1 MRRIKAAVVG
11 VGNIGSIHADIYS
24 TLESVD
30 LIAVCDT
37 DQEKADKAASKFN
50 CKAFYSVESLLAE
63 MPMEIASVCTKGEEN
78 GGDHYIPTI
87 QLLDAGIHVL
97 GEKPI
102 SNNIEHA
109 RSMQKRAEEK
119 RVRYGINL
127 NHRFTPSAIKA
138 KEWITNGRIGS
149 IHMIDLTMWIDNPV
163 ESSPWF
169 HLRALH
175 PHSFNILNYFVGPVK
190 KVHCFLNKGEG
201 RKIWTNAQIN
211 LLFANGVIGHLRGSY
226 DGDFPSGSFGIEN
239 LEIVGSKGRIVIEN
253 ACESLCYFP
262 RGSKSMEQFDCYGG
276 MNHFQETFRSRIEA
290 WVQDNINQVLP
301 AQVDGS
307 GKEGLAAQETIEAAI
322 KSFETNTVVEL

>member
-1 MRRIKAAVVG
+1 MRKLKAAVVG

-24 TLESVD
+24 KLESVD
-30 LIAVCDT
+30 LTAVCDT
-37 DQEKADKAASKFN
+37 DQEKADEAATKFN
-50 CKAFYSVESLLAE
+50 CKAFYSVGSLLAE
-63 MPMEIASVCTKGEEN
+63 KPMEVASMCTKGEEN
-78 GGDHYIPTI
+78 GGDHYLPTI
-87 QLLDAGIHVL
+87 QLLEAGVHVL

-109 RSMQKRAEEK
+109 RLMQKLAAEK
-119 RVRYGINL
+119 NFRYGINL

-138 KEWITNGRIGS
+138 KEWVDANRIGTV
-149 IHMIDLTMWIDNPV
+149 HMIDLTMWIDNPV

-262 RGSKSMEQFDCYGG
+262 RGSRSMEKFDCYGG
-276 MNHFQETFRSRIEA
+276 MNHFQETFKSRIEA

-301 AQVDGS
+301 AEVNGS
-307 GKEGLAAQETIEAAI
+307 GQEGLAAQEAIEAAI
-322 KSFETNTVVEL
+322 KSFETDTVVEL

>member
-1 MRRIKAAVVG
+1 MTKIKAAVVG

-24 TLESVD
+24 KLESVD
-30 LIAVCDT
+30 LTAVCDT
-37 DQEKADKAASKFN
+37 DQEKADEAATKFN
-50 CKAFYSVESLLAE
+50 CKAFYSVDSLLAE
-63 MPMEIASVCTKGEEN
+63 KPMEIASMCTKGEEN
-78 GGDHYIPTI
+78 GGDHYLPTI
-87 QLLDAGIHVL
+87 QLLEAGVHVL

-109 RSMQKRAEEK
+109 RLMQKLAEEK
-119 RVRYGINL
+119 NVRYGINL

-138 KEWITNGRIGS
+138 KEWVDANRIGTV
-149 IHMIDLTMWIDNPV
+149 HMIDLTMWIDNPV

-253 ACESLCYFP
+253 ACESLSYFP
-262 RGSKSMEQFDCYGG
+262 RGSKSMEKFDCYGG
-276 MNHFQETFRSRIEA
+276 MNHFQETFKSRIEA

-301 AQVDGS
+301 AEVNGS
-307 GKEGLAAQETIEAAI
+307 GQEGLAAQEAIEAAI
-322 KSFETNTVVEL
+322 KSFETDTVVEL

>member
-1 MRRIKAAVVG
+1 MRKLKVAVVG

-24 TLESVD
+24 KLESVD
-30 LIAVCDT
+30 LTAVCDT
-37 DQEKADKAASKFN
+37 DQEKADEAATKFN
-50 CKAFYSVESLLAE
+50 CKAFYSVDSLLAE
-63 MPMEIASVCTKGEEN
+63 KPMEVASMCTKGEEN
-78 GGDHYIPTI
+78 GGDHYLPTI
-87 QLLDAGIHVL
+87 QLLEAGVHVL

-109 RSMQKRAEEK
+109 RLMQKLAAEK
-119 RVRYGINL
+119 NVRYGINL

-138 KEWITNGRIGS
+138 KEWVDANRIGTV
-149 IHMIDLTMWIDNPV
+149 HMIDLTMWIDNPV

-262 RGSKSMEQFDCYGG
+262 RGSRSMEKFDCYGG
-276 MNHFQETFRSRIEA
+276 MNHFQETFKSRIEA

-301 AQVDGS
+301 AEVNGS
-307 GKEGLAAQETIEAAI
+307 GQEGLAAQEAIEAAI
-322 KSFETNTVVEL
+322 KSFETDTVVEL

>member
-1 MRRIKAAVVG
+1 MRKLKAAVVG

-24 TLESVD
+24 KLESVD
-30 LIAVCDT
+30 LTAVCDT
-37 DQEKADKAASKFN
+37 DQEKADEAATKFN
-50 CKAFYSVESLLAE
+50 CKAFYSVDSLLAE
-63 MPMEIASVCTKGEEN
+63 KPMEVASMCTKGEEN
-78 GGDHYIPTI
+78 GGDHYLPTI
-87 QLLDAGIHVL
+87 QLLEAGVHVL

-109 RSMQKRAEEK
+109 RSMQKLAAEK
-119 RVRYGINL
+119 NVRYGINL

-138 KEWITNGRIGS
+138 KEWVDANRIGKV
-149 IHMIDLTMWIDNPV
+149 HMIDLTMWIDNPV

-262 RGSKSMEQFDCYGG
+262 RGSRSMEKFDCYGG
-276 MNHFQETFRSRIEA
+276 MNHFQETFKSRIEA

-301 AQVDGS
+301 AEVNGS
-307 GKEGLAAQETIEAAI
+307 GQEGLAAQEAIEAAI
-322 KSFETNTVVEL
+322 KSFETDTVVEL

>member
-1 MRRIKAAVVG
+1 MRKLKVAVVG

-24 TLESVD
+24 KLESVD
-30 LIAVCDT
+30 LTAVCDT
-37 DQEKADKAASKFN
+37 DQEKADEAATKFN
-50 CKAFYSVESLLAE
+50 CKAFYSVDSLLAE
-63 MPMEIASVCTKGEEN
+63 KPMEIASMCTKGEEN
-78 GGDHYIPTI
+78 GGDHYLPTI
-87 QLLDAGIHVL
+87 QLLEAGVHVL

-109 RSMQKRAEEK
+109 RLMQKLAAEK
-119 RVRYGINL
+119 NVRYGINL

-138 KEWITNGRIGS
+138 KEWVDANRIGTV
-149 IHMIDLTMWIDNPV
+149 HMIDLTMWIDNPV

-239 LEIVGSKGRIVIEN
+239 LEIVGSKGRIVIED

-262 RGSKSMEQFDCYGG
+262 RWSKSMEKFDCYGG
-276 MNHFQETFRSRIEA
+276 MNHFQETFKSRIEA

-301 AQVDGS
+301 AEVNGS
-307 GKEGLAAQETIEAAI
+307 GQEGLAAQEVIEAAI
-322 KSFETNTVVEL
+322 KSFETDTVVEL

>member
-30 LIAVCDT
+30 LTAVCDT

-78 GGDHYIPTI
+78 GGDHFIPTI
-87 QLLDAGIHVL
+87 QLLDAGVHTL

-109 RSMQKRAEEK
+109 RTMQQRAEEK
-119 RVRYGINL
+119 KVRYGINL

>member
-1 MRRIKAAVVG
+1 MRKLKAAVVG

-24 TLESVD
+24 KLESVD
-30 LIAVCDT
+30 LTAVCDT
-37 DQEKADKAASKFN
+37 DQEKADEAATKFN
-50 CKAFYSVESLLAE
+50 CKAFYSVDSLLAE
-63 MPMEIASVCTKGEEN
+63 KPMEVASMCTKGEEN
-78 GGDHYIPTI
+78 GGDHYLPTI
-87 QLLDAGIHVL
+87 QLLEAGVHVL

-102 SNNIEHA
+102 SNNIKHA
-109 RSMQKRAEEK
+109 RLMQKLAAEK
-119 RVRYGINL
+119 NVRYGINL

-138 KEWITNGRIGS
+138 KEWVDANRIGTV
-149 IHMIDLTMWIDNPV
+149 HMIDLTMWIDNPV

-262 RGSKSMEQFDCYGG
+262 RGSKSMEKFDCYGG
-276 MNHFQETFRSRIEA
+276 MNHFQETFQSRIEA

-301 AQVDGS
+301 AEVNGS
-307 GKEGLAAQETIEAAI
+307 GQEGLAAQEAIEAAI
-322 KSFETNTVVEL
+322 KSFETDTVVEL

>member
-1 MRRIKAAVVG
+1 MTKIKAAVVG

-30 LIAVCDT
+30 LTAVCDT
-37 DQEKADKAASKFN
+37 DKEKADKAASKFN

-63 MPMEIASVCTKGEEN
+63 LPMEIASVCTKGEEN

-127 NHRFTPSAIKA
+127 NHRFTPSAVKA

-262 RGSKSMEQFDCYGG
+262 RRSKSMEKFDCYGG
-276 MNHFQETFRSRIEA
+276 MNHFQETFKSRIEA

-301 AQVDGS
+301 AEVNGS
-307 GKEGLAAQETIEAAI
+307 GQEGLAAQETIEAAI
-322 KSFETNTVVEL
+322 KSFETDTVVEL

>member
-11 VGNIGSIHADIYS
+11 VGNIGSIHAEIYS

-30 LIAVCDT
+30 LTAVCDT

-78 GGDHYIPTI
+78 GGDHFIPTI
-87 QLLDAGIHVL
+87 QLLDAGIHTL

-109 RSMQKRAEEK
+109 RAMQQRAEEK
-119 RVRYGINL
+119 KVRYGINL
-127 NHRFTPSAIKA
+127 NHRFTPSALKA

>member
-1 MRRIKAAVVG
+1 MTKIKAAVVG

-30 LIAVCDT
+30 LTAVCDT
-37 DQEKADKAASKFN
+37 DKEKADKAASKFN

-63 MPMEIASVCTKGEEN
+63 LPMEIASVCTKGEEN

-127 NHRFTPSAIKA
+127 NHRFTPSAVKA

-262 RGSKSMEQFDCYGG
+262 RGSKSMEKFDCYGG
-276 MNHFQETFRSRIEA
+276 MNHFQETFKSRIEA

-301 AQVDGS
+301 AEVNGS
-307 GKEGLAAQETIEAAI
+307 GQEGLAAQETIEAAI
-322 KSFETNTVVEL
+322 KSFETDTVVEL

>member
-1 MRRIKAAVVG
+1 MRKLKAAVVG

-24 TLESVD
+24 ILENVD
-30 LIAVCDT
+30 LTAVCDT
-37 DQEKADKAASKFN
+37 DHEKADKAASKFN

-63 MPMEIASVCTKGEEN
+63 MPMEIASMCTKGEEN

-87 QLLDAGIHVL
+87 QLLEAGVHVL

-109 RSMQKRAEEK
+109 RLMAKLAEEK
-119 RVRYGINL
+119 QVRYGINL
-127 NHRFTPSAIKA
+127 NHRFTPSAVKA
-138 KEWITNGRIGS
+138 KEWITDGRIGS

-175 PHSFNILNYFVGPVK
+175 PHSLNILNYFVGPVK

-262 RGSKSMEQFDCYGG
+262 RGSKSMEKFDCYGG

-301 AQVDGS
+301 AQVNGS

-322 KSFETNTVVEL
+322 KSFETDTVVEL

>member
-1 MRRIKAAVVG
+1 MTKIKAAVVG

-24 TLESVD
+24 KLESVD
-30 LIAVCDT
+30 LTAVCDT
-37 DQEKADKAASKFN
+37 DQEKADEAATKFN
-50 CKAFYSVESLLAE
+50 CKAFYSVDSLLAE
-63 MPMEIASVCTKGEEN
+63 KPMEIASMCTKGEEN
-78 GGDHYIPTI
+78 GGDHYLPTI
-87 QLLDAGIHVL
+87 QLLEAGVHVL

-109 RSMQKRAEEK
+109 RLMQKLAEEK
-119 RVRYGINL
+119 NVRYGINL

-138 KEWITNGRIGS
+138 KEWVDANRIGTV
-149 IHMIDLTMWIDNPV
+149 HMIDLTMWIDNPV

-239 LEIVGSKGRIVIEN
+239 LEIVGSKGRIVIED

-262 RGSKSMEQFDCYGG
+262 RRSKSMEKFDCYGG
-276 MNHFQETFRSRIEA
+276 MNHFQETFKSRIEA
-290 WVQDNINQVLP
+290 LVQDNINQVLP
-301 AQVDGS
+301 AEVNGS
-307 GKEGLAAQETIEAAI
+307 GQEGLAAQEAIEAAI
-322 KSFETNTVVEL
+322 KSFETDTVVEL

>member
-1 MRRIKAAVVG
+1 MKKLKAAVVG

-24 TLESVD
+24 KLESVD
-30 LIAVCDT
+30 LTAVCDT
-37 DQEKADKAASKFN
+37 DQEKADEAATKFN
-50 CKAFYSVESLLAE
+50 CKAFYSVDSLLAE
-63 MPMEIASVCTKGEEN
+63 KPMEIASMCTKGEEN
-78 GGDHYIPTI
+78 GGDHYLPTI
-87 QLLDAGIHVL
+87 QLLEAGVHVL

-109 RSMQKRAEEK
+109 RLMQKLAEEK
-119 RVRYGINL
+119 NVRYGINL

-138 KEWITNGRIGS
+138 KEWIDANRIGTV
-149 IHMIDLTMWIDNPV
+149 HMIDLTMWIDNPV

-239 LEIVGSKGRIVIEN
+239 LEIVGSKGRIVIED

-262 RGSKSMEQFDCYGG
+262 RRSKSMEKFDCYGG
-276 MNHFQETFRSRIEA
+276 MNHFQETFKSRIEA

-301 AQVDGS
+301 AEVNGS
-307 GKEGLAAQETIEAAI
+307 GQEGLAAQEAIEAAI
-322 KSFETNTVVEL
+322 NSFETDTVVEL

>member
-1 MRRIKAAVVG
+1 MRKLKAAVVG

-24 TLESVD
+24 KLESVD
-30 LIAVCDT
+30 LTAVCDT
-37 DQEKADKAASKFN
+37 DQEKADEAAKKFN
-50 CKAFYSVESLLAE
+50 CKAFYSVDSLLAE
-63 MPMEIASVCTKGEEN
+63 KPMEIASMCTKGEEN
-78 GGDHYIPTI
+78 GGDHYLPTI
-87 QLLDAGIHVL
+87 QLLEAGVHVL

-109 RSMQKRAEEK
+109 RLMQKLAAEK
-119 RVRYGINL
+119 NVRYGINL

-138 KEWITNGRIGS
+138 KEWVDANRIGTV
-149 IHMIDLTMWIDNPV
+149 HMIDLTMWIDNPV

-262 RGSKSMEQFDCYGG
+262 RGSKSMEKFDCYGG
-276 MNHFQETFRSRIEA
+276 MNHFQETFKSRIEA

-301 AQVDGS
+301 AEVNGS
-307 GKEGLAAQETIEAAI
+307 GQEGLAAQEAIEAAI
-322 KSFETNTVVEL
+322 KSFETDTVVEL

>member
-1 MRRIKAAVVG
+1 MRKLKAAVVG

-24 TLESVD
+24 KLESVD
-30 LIAVCDT
+30 LTAVCDT
-37 DQEKADKAASKFN
+37 DQEKADEAATKFN
-50 CKAFYSVESLLAE
+50 CKAFYSVDSLLAE
-63 MPMEIASVCTKGEEN
+63 KPMEVASMCTKGEEN
-78 GGDHYIPTI
+78 GGDHYLPTI
-87 QLLDAGIHVL
+87 QLLEAGVHVL

-109 RSMQKRAEEK
+109 RLMQKLAAEK
-119 RVRYGINL
+119 NVRYGINL

-138 KEWITNGRIGS
+138 KEWVDANRIGTV
-149 IHMIDLTMWIDNPV
+149 HMIDLTMWIDNPV

-262 RGSKSMEQFDCYGG
+262 RGSKSMEKFDCYGG
-276 MNHFQETFRSRIEA
+276 MNHFQETFKSRIEA
-290 WVQDNINQVLP
+290 WVLDNINQVLP
-301 AQVDGS
+301 AEVNGS
-307 GKEGLAAQETIEAAI
+307 GQEGLEAQEAIEAAI
-322 KSFETNTVVEL
+322 KSFETDTVVEL

>member
-1 MRRIKAAVVG
+1 
-11 VGNIGSIHADIYS
+11 
-24 TLESVD
+24 
-30 LIAVCDT
+30 
-37 DQEKADKAASKFN
+37 
-50 CKAFYSVESLLAE
+50 
-63 MPMEIASVCTKGEEN
+63 MEIASVCTKGEEN

-127 NHRFTPSAIKA
+127 NHRFTPSAVKA

-262 RGSKSMEQFDCYGG
+262 RGSKSMEKFDCYGG
-276 MNHFQETFRSRIEA
+276 MNHFQETFKSRIEA

-301 AQVDGS
+301 AEVNGS
-307 GKEGLAAQETIEAAI
+307 GQEGLAAQETIEAAI
-322 KSFETNTVVEL
+322 KSFETDTVVEL

>member
-1 MRRIKAAVVG
+1 MRKLKVAVVG

-24 TLESVD
+24 KLESVD
-30 LIAVCDT
+30 LTAVCDT
-37 DQEKADKAASKFN
+37 DQEKADEAATKFN
-50 CKAFYSVESLLAE
+50 CKAFYSVDSLLAE
-63 MPMEIASVCTKGEEN
+63 KPMEVASMCTKGEEN
-78 GGDHYIPTI
+78 GGDHYLPTI
-87 QLLDAGIHVL
+87 QLLEAGVHVL

-109 RSMQKRAEEK
+109 RLMQKLAEEK
-119 RVRYGINL
+119 NVRYGINL

-138 KEWITNGRIGS
+138 KEWVDANRIGTV
-149 IHMIDLTMWIDNPV
+149 HMIDLTMWIDNPV

-262 RGSKSMEQFDCYGG
+262 RGSRSMEKFDCYGG
-276 MNHFQETFRSRIEA
+276 MNHFQETFKSRIEA

-301 AQVDGS
+301 AEVNGS
-307 GKEGLAAQETIEAAI
+307 GQEALAAQEAIEAAI
-322 KSFETNTVVEL
+322 KSFETDTVVEL

>member
-1 MRRIKAAVVG
+1 MTKIKAAVVG

-24 TLESVD
+24 TLESVE
-30 LIAVCDT
+30 LTAVCDT
-37 DQEKADKAASKFN
+37 DKEKADKAASKFN

-127 NHRFTPSAIKA
+127 NHRFTPSAVKA
-138 KEWITNGRIGS
+138 KEWITDGRIGS

-253 ACESLCYFP
+253 ACESLCYLP
-262 RGSKSMEQFDCYGG
+262 RGSRSMEKFDCYGG
-276 MNHFQETFRSRIEA
+276 MNHFQETFKSRIEA

-301 AQVDGS
+301 AEVNGS
-307 GKEGLAAQETIEAAI
+307 GQEGLAAQETIEAAI
-322 KSFETNTVVEL
+322 KSFETDTVVEL

>member
-1 MRRIKAAVVG
+1 MTKIKAAVVG

-30 LIAVCDT
+30 LTAVCDT
-37 DQEKADKAASKFN
+37 DKEKADKAASKFN

-127 NHRFTPSAIKA
+127 NHRFTPSAVKA

-262 RGSKSMEQFDCYGG
+262 RGSKSMEKFDCYGG
-276 MNHFQETFRSRIEA
+276 MNHFQETFKSRIEA

-301 AQVDGS
+301 AEVNGS
-307 GKEGLAAQETIEAAI
+307 GQEGLAAQETIEAAI
-322 KSFETNTVVEL
+322 KSFETDTVVEL

>member
-1 MRRIKAAVVG
+1 MRKLKAAVVG

-24 TLESVD
+24 KLESVD
-30 LIAVCDT
+30 LTAVCDT
-37 DQEKADKAASKFN
+37 DQEKADEAATKFN
-50 CKAFYSVESLLAE
+50 CKAFYSVDSLLAE
-63 MPMEIASVCTKGEEN
+63 KPMEVASMCTKGEEN
-78 GGDHYIPTI
+78 GGDHYLPTI
-87 QLLDAGIHVL
+87 QLLEAGVHVL

-109 RSMQKRAEEK
+109 RLMQKLAEEK
-119 RVRYGINL
+119 NVRYGINL

-138 KEWITNGRIGS
+138 KEWVDANRIGTV
-149 IHMIDLTMWIDNPV
+149 HMIDLTMWIDNPV

-262 RGSKSMEQFDCYGG
+262 RGSKSMEKFDCYGG
-276 MNHFQETFRSRIEA
+276 MNHFQETFKSRIEA
-290 WVQDNINQVLP
+290 WVLDNINQVLP
-301 AQVDGS
+301 AEVNGS
-307 GKEGLAAQETIEAAI
+307 GQEGLAAQEAIEAAI
-322 KSFETNTVVEL
+322 KSFETDTVVEL

>member
-37 DQEKADKAASKFN
+37 DQEKADKVASKFN

-78 GGDHYIPTI
+78 GGDHFIPTI
-87 QLLDAGIHVL
+87 QLLDAGVHTL

-109 RSMQKRAEEK
+109 RTMQQRAEEK
-119 RVRYGINL
+119 KVRYGINL
-127 NHRFTPSAIKA
+127 NHRFTPSAVKA

-262 RGSKSMEQFDCYGG
+262 RGSKSMEKFDCYGG
-276 MNHFQETFRSRIEA
+276 MNHFQETFKSRIEA

-301 AQVDGS
+301 AEVNGS
-307 GKEGLAAQETIEAAI
+307 GQEGLAAQETIEAAI
-322 KSFETNTVVEL
+322 KSFETDTVVIL

>member
-1 MRRIKAAVVG
+1 MTKIKAAVVG

-30 LIAVCDT
+30 LTAVCDT
-37 DQEKADKAASKFN
+37 DKERADKAASKFN
-50 CKAFYSVESLLAE
+50 CKAFYSIESLLAE

-127 NHRFTPSAIKA
+127 NHRFTPSAVKA

-262 RGSKSMEQFDCYGG
+262 RRSKSMEKFDCYGG
-276 MNHFQETFRSRIEA
+276 MNHFQETFKSRIEA
-290 WVQDNINQVLP
+290 WVQDNIDQVLP
-301 AQVDGS
+301 AEVNGS
-307 GKEGLAAQETIEAAI
+307 GQEGLAAQEAIEAAI
-322 KSFETNTVVEL
+322 KSFETDTVVEL

>member
-1 MRRIKAAVVG
+1 MTKIKAAVVG

-24 TLESVD
+24 KLENVD
-30 LIAVCDT
+30 LTAVCDT
-37 DQEKADKAASKFN
+37 DQEKADEAATKFN
-50 CKAFYSVESLLAE
+50 CKAFYSVDSLLAE
-63 MPMEIASVCTKGEEN
+63 KPMEVASMCTKGEEN
-78 GGDHYIPTI
+78 GGDHYLPTI
-87 QLLDAGIHVL
+87 QLLEAGVHVL

-109 RSMQKRAEEK
+109 RLMQKLAEEK
-119 RVRYGINL
+119 NVRYGINL

-138 KEWITNGRIGS
+138 KEWVDANRIGTV
-149 IHMIDLTMWIDNPV
+149 HMIDLTMWIDNPV

-262 RGSKSMEQFDCYGG
+262 RGSRSMEKFDCYGG
-276 MNHFQETFRSRIEA
+276 MNHFQETFKSRIEA

-301 AQVDGS
+301 AEVNGS
-307 GKEGLAAQETIEAAI
+307 GQEGLAAQEAIEAAI
-322 KSFETNTVVEL
+322 KSFETDTVVEL

>member
-1 MRRIKAAVVG
+1 MRKLKAAVVG

-24 TLESVD
+24 KLESVD
-30 LIAVCDT
+30 LTAVCDT
-37 DQEKADKAASKFN
+37 DQEKADEAATKFN
-50 CKAFYSVESLLAE
+50 CKAFYSVDSLLAE
-63 MPMEIASVCTKGEEN
+63 KPMEIASMCTKGEEN
-78 GGDHYIPTI
+78 GGDHYLPTI
-87 QLLDAGIHVL
+87 QLLEAGVHVL

-109 RSMQKRAEEK
+109 RLMQKLAAEK
-119 RVRYGINL
+119 NVRYGINL

-138 KEWITNGRIGS
+138 KEWVDANRIGTV
-149 IHMIDLTMWIDNPV
+149 HMIDLTMWIDNPV

-175 PHSFNILNYFVGPVK
+175 PHSFNILNYFMGPVK

-253 ACESLCYFP
+253 A
-262 RGSKSMEQFDCYGG
+262 
-276 MNHFQETFRSRIEA
+276 
-290 WVQDNINQVLP
+290 
-301 AQVDGS
+301 
-307 GKEGLAAQETIEAAI
+307 
-322 KSFETNTVVEL
+322 

>member
-1 MRRIKAAVVG
+1 MTKIKAAVVG

-30 LIAVCDT
+30 LTAVCDT
-37 DQEKADKAASKFN
+37 DKERADKAASKFN
-50 CKAFYSVESLLAE
+50 CKAFYSIESLLAE

-127 NHRFTPSAIKA
+127 NHRFTPSAVKA

-262 RGSKSMEQFDCYGG
+262 RRSKSMEKFDCYGG
-276 MNHFQETFRSRIEA
+276 MNHFQETFKSRIEA
-290 WVQDNINQVLP
+290 WVQDNINKVLP
-301 AQVDGS
+301 AEVNGS
-307 GKEGLAAQETIEAAI
+307 GQEGLAAQETIEAAI
-322 KSFETNTVVEL
+322 KSFETDTVVEL

>member
-1 MRRIKAAVVG
+1 MTKIKAAVVG

-24 TLESVD
+24 TLESID
-30 LIAVCDT
+30 LTAVCDT
-37 DQEKADKAASKFN
+37 DKEKADKAASKFN

-127 NHRFTPSAIKA
+127 NHRFTPSAVKA

-149 IHMIDLTMWIDNPV
+149 MHMIDLTMWIDNPV

-262 RGSKSMEQFDCYGG
+262 RGSKSMEKFDCYGG
-276 MNHFQETFRSRIEA
+276 MNHFQETFKSRIEA

-301 AQVDGS
+301 AEVNGS
-307 GKEGLAAQETIEAAI
+307 GQEGLAAQETIEAAI
-322 KSFETNTVVEL
+322 KSFETDTVVEL

>member
-1 MRRIKAAVVG
+1 MTKIKAAVVG

-30 LIAVCDT
+30 LTAVCDT
-37 DQEKADKAASKFN
+37 DKEKADKAASKFN

-63 MPMEIASVCTKGEEN
+63 LPMELASVCTKGEEN

-127 NHRFTPSAIKA
+127 NHRFTPSAVKA

-262 RGSKSMEQFDCYGG
+262 RRSKSMEKFDCYGG
-276 MNHFQETFRSRIEA
+276 MNHFQETFKSRIEA

-301 AQVDGS
+301 AEVNGS
-307 GKEGLAAQETIEAAI
+307 GQEGLAAQETIEAAI
-322 KSFETNTVVEL
+322 KSFETDTVVEL

>member
-1 MRRIKAAVVG
+1 MRKLKVAVVG

-24 TLESVD
+24 KLESVD
-30 LIAVCDT
+30 LTAVCDT
-37 DQEKADKAASKFN
+37 DQEKADEAATKFN
-50 CKAFYSVESLLAE
+50 CKAFYSVDSLLAE
-63 MPMEIASVCTKGEEN
+63 KPMEVASMCTKGEEN
-78 GGDHYIPTI
+78 GGDHYLPTI
-87 QLLDAGIHVL
+87 QLLEAGVHVL

-109 RSMQKRAEEK
+109 RLMQKLAAEK
-119 RVRYGINL
+119 NVRYGINL

-138 KEWITNGRIGS
+138 KEWVDANRIGTV
-149 IHMIDLTMWIDNPV
+149 HMIDLTMWIDNPV

-262 RGSKSMEQFDCYGG
+262 RGSKSMEKFDCYGG
-276 MNHFQETFRSRIEA
+276 MNHFQETFKSRIEA

-301 AQVDGS
+301 AEVNGS
-307 GKEGLAAQETIEAAI
+307 GQEGLAAQEAIEAAI
-322 KSFETNTVVEL
+322 KSFETDTVVEL

>member
-11 VGNIGSIHADIYS
+11 VGNIGSIHAEIYS

-30 LIAVCDT
+30 LTAVCDT

-78 GGDHYIPTI
+78 GGDHFIPTI
-87 QLLDAGIHVL
+87 QLLDAGVHTL

-109 RSMQKRAEEK
+109 RTMQKRAEEK
-119 RVRYGINL
+119 KVRYGINL

-301 AQVDGS
+301 AQVNGS

>member
-1 MRRIKAAVVG
+1 MTKIKAAVVG

-24 TLESVD
+24 KLESVD
-30 LIAVCDT
+30 LTAVCDT
-37 DQEKADKAASKFN
+37 DQEKADEAATKFN
-50 CKAFYSVESLLAE
+50 CKAFYSVDSLLAE
-63 MPMEIASVCTKGEEN
+63 KPMEIASMCTKGEEN
-78 GGDHYIPTI
+78 GGDHYLPTI
-87 QLLDAGIHVL
+87 QLLEAGVHVL

-109 RSMQKRAEEK
+109 RLMQKLAEEK
-119 RVRYGINL
+119 NVRYGINL

-138 KEWITNGRIGS
+138 KEWVDANRIGTV
-149 IHMIDLTMWIDNPV
+149 HMIDLTMWIDNPV

-262 RGSKSMEQFDCYGG
+262 RGSRSMEKFDCYGG
-276 MNHFQETFRSRIEA
+276 MNHFQETFKSRIEA

-301 AQVDGS
+301 AEVNGS
-307 GKEGLAAQETIEAAI
+307 GQEGLAAQEAIEAAI
-322 KSFETNTVVEL
+322 KSFETDTVVEL

>member
-1 MRRIKAAVVG
+1 MTKIKAAVVG

-24 TLESVD
+24 KLESVD
-30 LIAVCDT
+30 LTAICDT
-37 DQEKADKAASKFN
+37 DQEKADEAATKFN
-50 CKAFYSVESLLAE
+50 CKAFYSVDSLLAE
-63 MPMEIASVCTKGEEN
+63 KPMEIASMCTKGEEN
-78 GGDHYIPTI
+78 GGDHYLPTI
-87 QLLDAGIHVL
+87 QLLEAGVHVL

-109 RSMQKRAEEK
+109 RLMQKLAEEK
-119 RVRYGINL
+119 NVRYGINL

-138 KEWITNGRIGS
+138 KEWVDANRIGTV
-149 IHMIDLTMWIDNPV
+149 HMIDLTMWIDNPV

-239 LEIVGSKGRIVIEN
+239 LEIVGSKGRIIIED

-262 RGSKSMEQFDCYGG
+262 RWSKSMEKFDCYGG
-276 MNHFQETFRSRIEA
+276 MNHFQETFKSRIEA

-301 AQVDGS
+301 AEVNGS
-307 GKEGLAAQETIEAAI
+307 GQEGLAAQEAIEAAI
-322 KSFETNTVVEL
+322 KSFETDTVVEL

>member
-1 MRRIKAAVVG
+1 MRKLKAAVVG

-24 TLESVD
+24 KLESVD
-30 LIAVCDT
+30 LTAVCDT
-37 DQEKADKAASKFN
+37 DQEKADEAATKFN
-50 CKAFYSVESLLAE
+50 CKAFYSVDSLLAE
-63 MPMEIASVCTKGEEN
+63 KPMEVASMCTKGEEN
-78 GGDHYIPTI
+78 GGDHYLPTI
-87 QLLDAGIHVL
+87 QLLEAGVHVL

-109 RSMQKRAEEK
+109 RLMQKLAAEK
-119 RVRYGINL
+119 NVRYGINL

-138 KEWITNGRIGS
+138 KEWVDANRIGTV
-149 IHMIDLTMWIDNPV
+149 HMIDLTMWIDNPV

-262 RGSKSMEQFDCYGG
+262 RGSRSMEKFDCYGG
-276 MNHFQETFRSRIEA
+276 MNHFQETFKSRIEA

-301 AQVDGS
+301 AEVNGS
-307 GKEGLAAQETIEAAI
+307 GQEGLAAQEAIEAAI
-322 KSFETNTVVEL
+322 KSFETDTVVEL

>member
-1 MRRIKAAVVG
+1 MTKIKAAVVG

-30 LIAVCDT
+30 LTAVCDT
-37 DQEKADKAASKFN
+37 DKERADKAASKFN
-50 CKAFYSVESLLAE
+50 CKAFYSIESLLAE

-127 NHRFTPSAIKA
+127 NHRFTPSAVKA

-262 RGSKSMEQFDCYGG
+262 RRSKSMEKFDCYGG
-276 MNHFQETFRSRIEA
+276 MNHFQETFKSRIEA

-301 AQVDGS
+301 AEVNGS
-307 GKEGLAAQETIEAAI
+307 GQEGLAAQETIEAAI
-322 KSFETNTVVEL
+322 KSFETDTVVQL

>member
-1 MRRIKAAVVG
+1 MRKLKAAVVG

-24 TLESVD
+24 KLESVD
-30 LIAVCDT
+30 LTAVCDT
-37 DQEKADKAASKFN
+37 DQEKADEAATKFN
-50 CKAFYSVESLLAE
+50 CKAFYSVDSLLAE
-63 MPMEIASVCTKGEEN
+63 KPMEVASMCTKGEEN
-78 GGDHYIPTI
+78 GGDHYLPTI
-87 QLLDAGIHVL
+87 QLLEAGVHVL

-109 RSMQKRAEEK
+109 RSMQKLAAEK
-119 RVRYGINL
+119 NVRYGINL

-138 KEWITNGRIGS
+138 KEWVDANRIGTV
-149 IHMIDLTMWIDNPV
+149 HMIDLTMWIDNPV

-262 RGSKSMEQFDCYGG
+262 RGSKSMEKFDCYGG
-276 MNHFQETFRSRIEA
+276 MNHFQETFKSRIEA

-301 AQVDGS
+301 AEVNGS
-307 GKEGLAAQETIEAAI
+307 GQEGLAAQEAIEAAI
-322 KSFETNTVVEL
+322 KSFETDTVVEL

>member
-1 MRRIKAAVVG
+1 MRKLKAAVVG

-24 TLESVD
+24 KLESVD
-30 LIAVCDT
+30 LTAVCDT
-37 DQEKADKAASKFN
+37 DQEKADEAASKFN
-50 CKAFYSVESLLAE
+50 CKAFYSVDSLLAE
-63 MPMEIASVCTKGEEN
+63 KPMEIASMCTKGEEN
-78 GGDHYIPTI
+78 GGDHYLPTI
-87 QLLDAGIHVL
+87 QLLEAGVHVL

-109 RSMQKRAEEK
+109 RLMQKLAAEK
-119 RVRYGINL
+119 NVRYGINL

-138 KEWITNGRIGS
+138 KEWVDANRIGTV
-149 IHMIDLTMWIDNPV
+149 HMIDLTMWIDNPV

-262 RGSKSMEQFDCYGG
+262 RGSKSMEKFDCYGG
-276 MNHFQETFRSRIEA
+276 MNHFQETFKSRIEA
-290 WVQDNINQVLP
+290 WVQDNISQVLP
-301 AQVDGS
+301 AEVNGS
-307 GKEGLAAQETIEAAI
+307 GQEGLAAQETIEAAI
-322 KSFETNTVVEL
+322 KSFETDTVVEL

>member
-1 MRRIKAAVVG
+1 MTKIKAAVVG

-30 LIAVCDT
+30 LTAVCDT
-37 DQEKADKAASKFN
+37 DKEKADKAASKFN

-63 MPMEIASVCTKGEEN
+63 LPMEIASVCTKGEEN

-127 NHRFTPSAIKA
+127 NHRFTPSAVKA

-262 RGSKSMEQFDCYGG
+262 RGSKSMEKFDCYGG
-276 MNHFQETFRSRIEA
+276 MNHFQETFKSRIEA

-301 AQVDGS
+301 AEVNGS
-307 GKEGLAAQETIEAAI
+307 GQEGLVAQETIEAAI
-322 KSFETNTVVEL
+322 KSFETDTVVEL

>member
-1 MRRIKAAVVG
+1 MRKLKAAVVG

-24 TLESVD
+24 KLESVD
-30 LIAVCDT
+30 LTAVCDT
-37 DQEKADKAASKFN
+37 DQKKADEAAKKFN
-50 CKAFYSVESLLAE
+50 CKAFYSVDSLLAE
-63 MPMEIASVCTKGEEN
+63 KPMEIASMCTKGEEN
-78 GGDHYIPTI
+78 GGDHYLPTI
-87 QLLDAGIHVL
+87 QLLEAGVHVL

-109 RSMQKRAEEK
+109 RLMQKLAEEK
-119 RVRYGINL
+119 NVRYGINL

-138 KEWITNGRIGS
+138 KEWVDANRIGTV
-149 IHMIDLTMWIDNPV
+149 HMIDLTMWIDNPV

-262 RGSKSMEQFDCYGG
+262 RGSKSMEKFDCYGG
-276 MNHFQETFRSRIEA
+276 MNHFQETFKSRIEA
-290 WVQDNINQVLP
+290 WVQDNISQVLP
-301 AQVDGS
+301 AEVNGS
-307 GKEGLAAQETIEAAI
+307 GQEGLAAQETIEAAI
-322 KSFETNTVVEL
+322 KSFETDTVVEL

>member
-1 MRRIKAAVVG
+1 MTKIKAAVVG

-30 LIAVCDT
+30 LTAVCDT
-37 DQEKADKAASKFN
+37 DKERADKAASKFN
-50 CKAFYSVESLLAE
+50 CKAFYSIESLLAE

-127 NHRFTPSAIKA
+127 NHRFTPSAVKA

-226 DGDFPSGSFGIEN
+226 DGDFPTGSFGIEN